1 MGEARRRKL
10 LDPNYGIAVRTTVER
25 SSLTGKWLCVAYIL
39 GQRTVITP
47 HYKKEDAQAAS
58 EQVNARFNTIPRSE
72 WKRYINGSREPISK
86 ALALLDYDDDD
97 EMVAL
102 GRINPDG
109 SVTVDSSLE
118 ARQEFTKYANAK
130 MSMLTGK
137 KFLLEPTLYPQQDV
151 IPTYV
156 VPSEQMNASTR
167 NYLDSIKKE
176 DGD

>member
-1 MGEARRRKL
+1 MVVCGVYSWAT
-10 LDPNYGIAVRTTVER
+10 DSNNA
-25 SSLTGKWLCVAYIL
+25 
-39 GQRTVITP
+39 

-118 ARQEFTKYANAK
+118 ARQEFTQYANAK

-137 KFLLEPTLYPQQDV
+137 SSFGTNAVSTARCYPYICSSFRADECVNSQL
-151 IPTYV
+151 P
-156 VPSEQMNASTR
+156 R
-167 NYLDSIKKE
+167 
-176 DGD
+176 